1 MESWRPMDRDEIGAV
16 HDEIWKDADT
26 AKLRPT
32 VFIPKE
38 LIEEIRK
45 LNEVIRQQIAET
57 VAAREQWAQRER
69 GFQSSIQRLA
79 YSDAFPPLSGE
90 LTESDWERIHELL
103 QGR

>member
-57 VAAREQWAQRER
+57 VAAREQ